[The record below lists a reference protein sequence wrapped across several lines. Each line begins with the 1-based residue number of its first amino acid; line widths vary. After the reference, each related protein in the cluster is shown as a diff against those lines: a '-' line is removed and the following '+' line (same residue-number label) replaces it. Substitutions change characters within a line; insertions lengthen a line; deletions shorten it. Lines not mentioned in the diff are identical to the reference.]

1 MPFYG
6 AVSAPRNQELC
17 RRSSPPAKRFIRTS
31 PPAEADLQWH
41 FHVTPTVHQMV
52 LTLEGAGFI
61 KRKQGVARSIELDPE
76 NLPVLR

>member
-1 MPFYG
+1 MAVPPFK
-6 AVSAPRNQELC
+6 
-17 RRSSPPAKRFIRTS
+17 PPALLGVIG
-31 PPAEADLQWH
+31 LQWH